1 MAENKTILELNE
13 VTANASG
20 DVFPLVQSGVT
31 QKTTLSKIKTFFDSI
46 YTTTSAVATQ
56 ISNALSSYATQTYA
70 NSAASTA
77 QSNAIASANGYT
89 DTQVATKQ
97 PKQSTDVVSINAQ
110 GSPSLT
116 SANCILSI
124 FNIPSG
130 TGNKQITIN
139 AAGYLTDG
147 DFVQLAVKYKGF
159 DVNLRSYNIEG
170 GSLHI
175 YLNVHSSPTEP
186 VIISMNKIN

>member
-97 PKQSTDVVSINAQ
+97 PKQSTNVVSINAQ

>member
-89 DTQVATKQ
+89 DTEVATKQ
-97 PKQSTDVVSINAQ
+97 PKQATNVVSINAQ
-110 GSPSLT
+110 GSPALT
-116 SANCILSI
+116 STNCILSI
-124 FNIPSG
+124 FNIPGG

-147 DFVQLAVKYKGF
+147 DFVQLTVKYKGF

>member
-110 GSPSLT
+110 GSPALT

-124 FNIPSG
+124 FNIPGG